1 MDITFKT
8 EVGRFNYRVA
18 GILIHD
24 NKLLIMKDDN
34 SPYYYI
40 PGGRVRMH
48 ETSESAIIR
57 EIKEEVEIE
66 TKINRLLWV
75 VENLFVEE
83 QSGDRFHEIGL
94 YYLLD
99 IKDESIFKKGNE
111 FITNENGQHNL
122 MFTWVELEKI
132 KYLYLYPMFLKERIM
147 NLPDYV
153 EHIIEIK
160 KWYI

>member
-57 EIKEEVEIE
+57 EIKEEVKIE
-66 TKINRLLWV
+66 TKVNRLLWV
-75 VENLFVEE
+75 VENLFIEE

-132 KYLYLYPMFLKERIM
+132 KDLYIYPLFLKEKIM
-147 NLPDYV
+147 NLPNCV
-153 EHIIEIK
+153 EHIIETK
-160 KWYI
+160 E

>member
-57 EIKEEVEIE
+57 EIKEEVKIE
-66 TKINRLLWV
+66 TKVNRLLWV
-75 VENLFVEE
+75 VENLFIEE

-111 FITNENGQHNL
+111 FITNENG
-122 MFTWVELEKI
+122 
-132 KYLYLYPMFLKERIM
+132 
-147 NLPDYV
+147 
-153 EHIIEIK
+153 
-160 KWYI
+160 

>member
-18 GILIHD
+18 GILIHN
-24 NKLLIMKDDN
+24 NKLLIMKDEN

-57 EIKEEVEIE
+57 EIKEEVQIEI
-66 TKINRLLWV
+66 KVNRLLWV
-75 VENLFVEE
+75 VENLFIEE

-111 FITNENGQHNL
+111 FITNENGQHDL

-132 KYLYLYPMFLKERIM
+132 KDLYIYPLFLKERIM

-160 KWYI
+160 K